1 MLGINILI
9 FPVSSERELREL
21 LVLSLEVSRTGPG
34 DSLNRSANFPSFLL
48 PPMQHLSTF
57 SHLIA
62 KTYSMEI
69 TDEERVLRDQLN
81 QSIRADFGLLQVK
94 TAHAGLEVNWT
105 RWSMA
110 DYSGMVAK
118 IKQMQ
123 QVGLSGLAERE
134 PQPG

>member
-1 MLGINILI
+1 
-9 FPVSSERELREL
+9 
-21 LVLSLEVSRTGPG
+21 
-34 DSLNRSANFPSFLL
+34 
-48 PPMQHLSTF
+48 
-57 SHLIA
+57 
-62 KTYSMEI
+62 MEI
-69 TDEERVLRDQLN
+69 TDEERVVRDQLN

-123 QVGLSGLAERE
+123 QVGLLIAPSRKLNEADPRLFFLRVLSRATRRSS
-134 PQPG
+134 